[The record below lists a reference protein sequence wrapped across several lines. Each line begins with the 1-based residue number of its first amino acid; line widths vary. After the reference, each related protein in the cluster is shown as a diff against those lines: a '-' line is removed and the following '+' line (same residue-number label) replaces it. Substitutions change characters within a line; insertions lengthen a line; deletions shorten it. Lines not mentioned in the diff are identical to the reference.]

1 MELMKKQT
9 IAAYRLAY
17 TFPLFEYADDSGVI
31 RACIIG
37 SDPFCEEYMKAAVWS
52 TQRDGF
58 RLELDVFAEKG
69 ECARLQKLYPE
80 VFCTEGLSD
89 RHEIFCD
96 VRLKSGAPCGSY
108 GFAMTAGEC
117 YALSVNAAKA
127 VIISDERA
135 HSAHPDILRF
145 TSQELSGGD
154 FLAQS
159 GIEKQALSLFCRFG
173 GSAERFFR
181 DEFSYRSSVASA
193 MFWDIRRRQGESI
206 EVCERNMRLEH
217 RRWNA
222 FTRTEGYRYGEK
234 RSEQEKTHP
243 CLVAWDMLSAE
254 YRLYDAE
261 PIRNSGL
268 IS

>member
-1 MELMKKQT
+1 MELINRQT

-37 SDPFCEEYMKAAVWS
+37 SDPFCEEYLKAAVWS

-58 RLELDVFAEKG
+58 RLELDVFAAKS

-135 HSAHPDILRF
+135 LR
-145 TSQELSGGD
+145 QIGYP
-154 FLAQS
+154 
-159 GIEKQALSLFCRFG
+159 ALHVTG
-173 GSAERFFR
+173 AERR
-181 DEFSYRSSVASA
+181 GFSCAKRHREAGA
-193 MFWDIRRRQGESI
+193 FAFLPLRRQRRAVFSGRIQLSFFGS
-206 EVCERNMRLEH
+206 VRDVLGYPQAAGREH
-217 RRWNA
+217 
-222 FTRTEGYRYGEK
+222 
-234 RSEQEKTHP
+234 
-243 CLVAWDMLSAE
+243 
-254 YRLYDAE
+254 
-261 PIRNSGL
+261 
-268 IS
+268 